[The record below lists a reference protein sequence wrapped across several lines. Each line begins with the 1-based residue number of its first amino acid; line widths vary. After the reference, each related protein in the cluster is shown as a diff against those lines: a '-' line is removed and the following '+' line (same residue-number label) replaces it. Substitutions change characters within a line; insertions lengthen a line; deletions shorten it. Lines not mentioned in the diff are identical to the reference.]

1 MAVSVLACF
10 FFIFFL
16 PCFSNSCNT
25 TLPCDPSIQIK
36 PPFYLLSDSMKDP
49 RCQLGSIQIECGNN
63 IPILLLKSSYFLLES
78 ISYGNNTITVQDL
91 YLSSSFNKSGCGNLY
106 FNFSSPV
113 NNFHYDNY
121 ELLNSSFSSVRCTN
135 HPNQI
140 ESPPKIFGK
149 DYKLSYSPSLDEDD
163 KSPKNCSRPHS
174 SLNQSFEYIL
184 SFKNDSSE
192 LSLLSANYSG
202 ELVARPGCFAY
213 STEVS
218 DHEDRNST
226 EVINHD
232 DFKEKHSQW
241 RIIIIG
247 CVVGFAN
254 VLAFGGLLLLFYKR
268 KKQRLISSSS
278 KLLVEREVS
287 DQYFHDPEIVGSEYT
302 QIFSYEE
309 LREAT
314 EGFSKSKELG
324 NGGFGIV
331 YKGKLKDGRTVA
343 VKLLY
348 KNNYKS
354 IRQFMNEVEILSGL
368 HHPNLVTL
376 YGSTASSNRE
386 LLLVYE
392 FVSNGTVYDHLH
404 GPRSSENAL
413 TLSVRLS
420 IAIETANA
428 LAYLHAVEP
437 PIIHRDV
444 KTKNILLDDGFHVK
458 VGDFGLSRLFPLDV
472 THVSTVPQGT
482 PGYVDPVYH
491 QCYHL
496 TDKSDVYSFGV
507 VLMELIS
514 SKPAVDMSR
523 SKDEINLA
531 NMALNKIQRC
541 QLDDLVDPA
550 LGFSSN
556 WDVRCMVSLVAE
568 LAFRCL
574 QPDREM
580 RPSIKEVLETLRVI
594 EKGDYKEDKMV
605 KENMIQEETYL
616 LKCETNISS
625 DNMTDSWKTS
635 SGTTNTSG

>member
-1 MAVSVLACF
+1 MGLMAVSVLACL
-10 FFIFFL
+10 FFICIFPFL
-16 PCFSNSCNT
+16 ANSCTT

-36 PPFYLLSDSMKDP
+36 PPFYLPSDATKDP
-49 RCQLGSIQIECGNN
+49 SCLRYLNVYCANN
-63 IPILLLKSSYFLLES
+63 ISVLSWQLVVLQLES
-78 ISYGNNTITVQDL
+78 ISYNPNTIRIQDF
-91 YLSSSFNKSGCGNLY
+91 YLNSSLKNSGCGNLY
-106 FNFSSPV
+106 FDFYSDPV
-113 NNFHYDNY
+113 KFNNEMYTS
-121 ELLNSSFSSVRCTN
+121 LNSSLSSVRCDKYS
-135 HPNQI
+135 NQI
-140 ESPPKIFGK
+140 ESPPNIFGK
-149 DYKLSYSPSLDEDD
+149 DYNLSYSPSLDKDI
-163 KSPKNCSRPHS
+163 SQRNCSRS
-174 SLNQSFEYIL
+174 NSFLDRSFEYIF
-184 SFKNDSSE
+184 SFKNDSAE
-192 LSLLSANYSG
+192 LSLLSATYSG
-202 ELVARPGCFAY
+202 EFVARSGCFAY
-213 STEVS
+213 STEV
-218 DHEDRNST
+218 
-226 EVINHD
+226 
-232 DFKEKHSQW
+232 K
-241 RIIIIG
+241 G
-247 CVVGFAN
+247 CVVGFAF
-254 VLAFGGLLLLFYKR
+254 VLAFGGLLLFFYKC
-268 KKQRLISSSS
+268 KKPRLISSSS

-287 DQYFHDPEIVGSEYT
+287 DQYFHEPEIVGSEYT

-324 NGGFGIV
+324 DGGFGIV

-343 VKLLY
+343 VKRLY
-348 KNNYKS
+348 KNSYKS
-354 IRQFMNEVEILSGL
+354 TRQFMNEVKILSGL

-376 YGSTASSNRE
+376 YGSTASSNRN

-413 TLSVRLS
+413 TWPIRLS

-514 SKPAVDMSR
+514 SKQAVDMSR

-531 NMALNKIQRC
+531 NMTLNKIQRC
-541 QLDDLVDPA
+541 QLEDLLDPA

-556 WDVRCMVSLVAE
+556 WEVRCMVSSVAE
-568 LAFRCL
+568 LSFRCL

-594 EKGDYKEDKMV
+594 EKGDYNKDKMV
-605 KENMIQEETYL
+605 KENMIQEEIYL

-625 DNMTDSWKTS
+625 DNMTDSWKNS
-635 SGTTNTSG
+635 STTTNTSG